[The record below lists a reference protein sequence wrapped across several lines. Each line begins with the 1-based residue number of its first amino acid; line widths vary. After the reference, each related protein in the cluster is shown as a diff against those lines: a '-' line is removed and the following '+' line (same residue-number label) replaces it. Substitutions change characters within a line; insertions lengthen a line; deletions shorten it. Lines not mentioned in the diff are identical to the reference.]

1 MRVLMFL
8 VAIIAAGY
16 AGYLATIGKT
26 SYAVYSEAQLTQ
38 LEAEHQRLLSRS
50 QAGDAAD
57 EQLLSLALVR
67 EERQRRLLL
76 YGSAGASALAFV
88 IALVL
93 RSRSRS
99 FSGDE
104 EGRFRQSVGDPEL
117 SREGARHKAAELLG
131 VRPDAPPAVIQAA
144 LQIQLAE
151 RDPAD
156 MAGHD
161 PHLKQA
167 ALQRREALIRAG
179 DLLLGRHELST
190 SDDASNS

>member
-8 VAIIAAGY
+8 VAILAAGY
-16 AGYLATIGKT
+16 AGYLATLGKT

-50 QAGDAAD
+50 KGDAAD

-99 FSGDE
+99 FSADE
-104 EGRFRQSVGDPEL
+104 DSRFRQSVGDPEL
-117 SREGARHKAAELLG
+117 SREGARYKAAELLG

-156 MAGHD
+156 MTGLD

-179 DLLLGRHELST
+179 DLLLGRHEFPA
-190 SDDASNS
+190 SDDSSKS